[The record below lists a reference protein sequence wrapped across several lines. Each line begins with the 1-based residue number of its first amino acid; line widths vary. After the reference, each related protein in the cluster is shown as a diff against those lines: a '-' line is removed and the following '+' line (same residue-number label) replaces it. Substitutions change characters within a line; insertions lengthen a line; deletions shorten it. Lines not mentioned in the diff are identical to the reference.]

1 MLLYEYPDKKD
12 IAAQR
17 RQMAMTAAK
26 RKKLRTKSIVIY
38 IMSAAVF
45 LLGLTAE
52 GIFAK
57 VAICFLAVVSAALNV
72 VTAQLA
78 FMSDPKEKTKVYD
91 DGFTHETKSFLGKK
105 RAFDIRFEDVLK
117 TVQSSSG
124 DLVITL
130 KSGDI
135 LTVPFVVTKTK
146 LFLLNEL
153 HKQLKY
159 DKKQYNVIT
168 DDDDEYEEKDWV
180 DRL

>member
-78 FMSDPKEKTKVYD
+78 SMSDPKEKTKVYD

-153 HKQLKY
+153 HEQLKY

-168 DDDDEYEEKDWV
+168 DDDEYEEKDWV

>member
-12 IAAQR
+12 IAAVR
-17 RQMAMTAAK
+17 RQMAAVAVK
-26 RKKLRTKSIVIY
+26 RKKLRTRSIVIY

-57 VAICFLAVVSAALNV
+57 IAICFLAVVSAALNV

-78 FMSDPKEKTKVYD
+78 FMSDPKENTKVYD
-91 DGFTHETKSFLGKK
+91 DGFTHETKSFFGKK
-105 RAFDIRFEDVLK
+105 KAFDICFEDISK

-130 KSGDI
+130 KSGEI

-168 DDDDEYEEKDWV
+168 DDDEYDEKDWV

>member
-12 IAAQR
+12 IAAIR
-17 RQMAMTAAK
+17 RQMAAVAVK
-26 RKKLRTKSIVIY
+26 RKKLRTRSIVIY

-57 VAICFLAVVSAALNV
+57 IAICFLAVVSATLNV

-78 FMSDPKEKTKVYD
+78 SMSDPKEKTVVTD
-91 DGFTHETKSFLGKK
+91 EGFTHETKSFFGKK
-105 RAFDIRFEDVLK
+105 KTFDIRFEDISK
-117 TVQSSSG
+117 TVQNSSG

-135 LTVPFVVTKTK
+135 LTVPFIVTKTK
-146 LFLLNEL
+146 LYLLNEL

-168 DDDDEYEEKDWV
+168 DDDEYEEKDWV